1 MSRSRRIATVS
12 ADSQEVWSVVDAWAV
27 DAVDPIALRA
37 RWSARATPVRGLD
50 HFVDVLGEKEDA
62 RAALNA
68 AGVRARAIRPDRR
81 ALGRTGTAA
90 YPDTEAVIA
99 ALTDESVPHRIVT
112 AGRRYVWRG
121 PMTGPTY
128 CEISVGGDEDPAIM
142 EAWHQPAWTD
152 SLRPH
157 RGDGDPR
164 LRPPQR
170 VEQARASINR
180 LLAELGA
187 EPIRTT

>member
-1 MSRSRRIATVS
+1 MSRSQRVATVS
-12 ADSQEVWSVVDAWAV
+12 SAPQEVWSVVDAWAV

-37 RWSARATPVRGLD
+37 RWSARAAPVRGLD

-62 RAALNA
+62 RAALNI
-68 AGVRARAIRPDRR
+68 AGVRTRAIRPERR
-81 ALGRTGTAA
+81 ALGRTGSAA
-90 YPDTEAVIA
+90 YPDTEAVIG
-99 ALTDESVPHRIVT
+99 ALTDGSIPHRLVT

-128 CEISVGGDEDPAIM
+128 CEISVGENGDPAIV

-152 SLRPH
+152 SLRAH

-164 LRPPQR
+164 LRPPPR

-187 EPIRTT
+187 DPIRTT